1 MSDPN
6 DDNEDRTAVIPVVF
20 HDPPTPAPPNAVAQQ
35 GETTERMLPVFRDP
49 PSDATERTAIIPVF
63 RDPKPAETPKPTD
76 TTERTAIIP
85 AFREP
90 PHSPLPEP
98 PEVTAFIPPIF
109 SEPPPA
115 EPPAPSEP
123 PEITAVIPA
132 FFEEPSGGEAKA
144 EFVPVLALD
153 RPPAPTLAPEPT
165 AADETTGIADE
176 LPLALDDAIVWS
188 VIETHLDE
196 AEYLLELRET
206 SLDAADWTLD
216 ELAEGP
222 ERRLLAHLEG
232 LVTGDALVATQL
244 LEPALADASQS
255 PSRITVAALARLAQD
270 AQGLACVLDSLDAS
284 DPEAVEHH
292 RALTHALV
300 LDDHADLP
308 ALVLDGFASAP
319 THGLAAR
326 LHVLAA
332 LRIPLGR
339 PLLDVLQTDQLAL
352 LRAAAALAHVHVDP
366 PSIAALMALADLDD
380 LELRALVLDAA
391 LQQRVGGAW
400 AALQHTAAHTPA
412 LRRWAFTRIAM
423 LGDAAAQR
431 PLLAALEQPEARA
444 DALWALGFGGR
455 TSAIEAALPLLAD
468 DDLGPLAAELV
479 WAIAGLPLDDDA
491 LWLPA
496 SDDDDDEPE
505 RALPALADDDLDATL
520 EPAPEA
526 ALPRPNPAAIT
537 AWWHARREQFDDG
550 PRYLGGRLLDHT
562 VMLAA
567 LREGPLRRRPM
578 LALELELRS
587 AGLAWV
593 DTRAWCAQQRARIDA
608 AAGVSVDYQRALV
621 S

>member
-6 DDNEDRTAVIPVVF
+6 DDNEDRTAVIPVMF
-20 HDPPTPAPPNAVAQQ
+20 PDPPTPAPPDAPAQQ
-35 GETTERMLPVFRDP
+35 GDTTERMLPVFRDP
-49 PSDATERTAIIPVF
+49 PPDATERTTIIPVF
-63 RDPKPAETPKPTD
+63 RDPKPAD

-109 SEPPPA
+109 SEPAPT
-115 EPPAPSEP
+115 EPPAPSEPPAPAEP

-132 FFEEPSGGEAKA
+132 FFEEPSRGGEAKA

-165 AADETTGIADE
+165 ERPTADE

-196 AEYLLELRET
+196 AEYLLDLRET

-222 ERRLLAHLEG
+222 ERRLLAHLDG

-284 DPEAVEHH
+284 DPEHVEHH
-292 RALTHALV
+292 RALTRALV
-300 LDDHADLP
+300 LGDHAELP
-308 ALVLDGFASAP
+308 VLVLDGLASAP
-319 THGLAAR
+319 AHGLAAR

-352 LRAAAALAHVHVDP
+352 LRAAATLARVHVDP
-366 PSIAALMALADLDD
+366 ASLAALAALADHDD

-391 LQQRVGGAW
+391 LQQRVSGAW
-400 AALQHTAAHTPA
+400 SALQHTAAHTPA

-431 PLLAALEQPEARA
+431 PLLAALDVPEARA
-444 DALWALGFGGR
+444 DALWALGYGGR

-468 DDLGPLAAELV
+468 PELGPLAAELV

-505 RALPALADDDLDATL
+505 RALPPLADDDLDATL

-537 AWWHARREQFDDG
+537 AWWHARREQFDEG
-550 PRYLGGRLLDHT
+550 PRYLGGRLLDHNA
-562 VMLAA
+562 MLAA
-567 LREGPLRRRPM
+567 LREGPLRRRPL